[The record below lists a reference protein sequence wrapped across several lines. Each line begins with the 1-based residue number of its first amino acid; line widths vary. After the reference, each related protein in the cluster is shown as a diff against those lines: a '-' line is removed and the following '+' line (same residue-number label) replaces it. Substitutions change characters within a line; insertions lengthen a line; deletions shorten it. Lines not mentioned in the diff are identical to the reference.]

1 MNQVSIFMLI
11 DALGWDYI
19 KDRPFLNDIAKTKRP
34 VKSILGF
41 SSGVIPSILTGKY
54 PPEHKH
60 WFLYFYSPKKNCFLW
75 TKVIAW
81 LPKKLLN
88 NRYTRKIVEETSKR
102 LMGYTGYFETYLI
115 PIEHLHLYDI
125 CENKNIYA
133 PGGMRAGRSL
143 FDVLTERGVDY
154 KCFSYPI
161 KDKDIFSRAKEVL
174 KSTDSNYY
182 FLYFSESDAYL
193 HRACK
198 DPEGVRN
205 MIDFYERQIRE
216 VYQAAA
222 KKFDTVNLYI
232 FSDHSMAPV
241 NEEYDLKADVEALGY
256 RMPKDYV
263 SFYDSTMGRFWF
275 FNEQARKDIEAL
287 LKTKNYGRIL
297 TKEEVRERHV
307 DFTDNMYG
315 ELLFL
320 MKTGA
325 VINPSNMGCR
335 APQGMHGYD
344 IDDGVMDGIMVSNTE
359 YNGEVKDV
367 KDFFEVMVSY
377 IKE

>member
-1 MNQVSIFMLI
+1 MLI

-60 WFLYFYSPKKNCFLW
+60 WFLYFYSPKKNCFRWIRLFN
-75 TKVIAW
+75 W
-81 LPKKLLN
+81 LPSWLIE
-88 NRYTRKIVEETSKR
+88 NRYVRHIVEAISKR

-115 PIEHLHLYDI
+115 PIKQLHLFDI

-133 PGGMRAGRSL
+133 PKGMREGRSL
-143 FDVLTERGVDY
+143 FDELNERGVNY
-154 KCFSYPI
+154 KCFSYPT
-161 KDKDIFSRAKEVL
+161 KDKDIFIKAKEAI
-174 KSTDSNYY
+174 KNTDSNYY

-198 DPEGVRN
+198 DPQGVKN
-205 MIDFYERQIRE
+205 MVDFYEQQIKE
-216 VYQAAA
+216 VYETA
-222 KKFDTVNLYI
+222 KQKFDQVNLYV

-241 NEEYDLKADVEALGY
+241 YEEYDLKKDVEALGY
-256 RMPKDYV
+256 KMPKDYV
-263 SFYDSTMGRFWF
+263 AFYDSTMGRFWF
-275 FNEQARKDIEAL
+275 FNEKAKQDITAV
-287 LKTKNYGRIL
+287 LKTKSYGRIL
-297 TKEEVRERHV
+297 TEKEINDRHV
-307 DFTDNMYG
+307 NFKDNMYG

-325 VINPSNMGCR
+325 VINPCNMGHR

-344 IDDGVMDGIMVSNTE
+344 VEDGVMDGIMVSNTS
-359 YNGEVKDV
+359 YDGTITDV
-367 KDFFEVMVSY
+367 SSFYDVMVSY
-377 IKE
+377 INNRKSKRD

>member
-1 MNQVSIFMLI
+1 MNVSIFMLI

-19 KDRPFLNDIAKTKRP
+19 KDRPFLDDIAKTKRP

-60 WFLYFYSPKKNCFLW
+60 WFLYFYSPKKNCFQW
-75 TKVIAW
+75 TKAIAW

-88 NRYTRKIVEETSKR
+88 NRYTRKIVEEISKR

-115 PIEHLHLYDI
+115 PIEQLHLFDI

-133 PGGMRAGRSL
+133 PKGMREGESL
-143 FDVLTERGVDY
+143 FDMLAKKGVDY

-161 KDKDIFSRAKEVL
+161 KDKDIFIKAKEAL
-174 KSTDSNYY
+174 ESSDSNYY

-193 HRACK
+193 HRGCK
-198 DPEGVRN
+198 DPQGVKD
-205 MIDFYERQIRE
+205 MVDFYEQQILE
-216 VYQAAA
+216 VYNAA
-222 KKFDTVNLYI
+222 KNKFDQVNLYV

-241 NEEYDLKADVEALGY
+241 NEEYDLKSEVEKLGY
-256 RMPKDYV
+256 KMPKDYV
-263 SFYDSTMGRFWF
+263 AFYDSTMARYWF
-275 FNEQARKDIEAL
+275 FNEQAKKDVEVL
-287 LKTKNYGRIL
+287 LHQKKYGRIL
-297 TKEEVRERHV
+297 TAAEVKEKHV
-307 DFTDNMYG
+307 DFKDNMYG
-315 ELLFL
+315 EMLFL

-325 VINPSNMGCR
+325 VINPSNMGSR
-335 APQGMHGYD
+335 APNGMHGYD
-344 IDDGVMDGIMVSNTE
+344 IDDGIMDGIMVSTTT

-367 KDFFEVMVSY
+367 GDFYRVMTSY
-377 IKE
+377 IPK